1 MAQLNGAA
9 DGAFQ
14 SLCRNSVRTS
24 WSYEIVTAEEQKDTG
39 GVAESNILDLP
50 RRRKRSKRVQEATD
64 TEVMVDKQTNQTAV
78 AADISS
84 VQMNAVTVLDAGGLP
99 AGIAKNSDV
108 ASIMGVKKR
117 DSDLKRGP
125 GHAAE
130 KLLHGPIR
138 GQQLQP
144 AFSPLDYLRCPQTG
158 TSNITQAVSHGSAS
172 DGTGSNSSIATAPR
186 QTQEVKSTPEGNFW
200 NKNHVA
206 LPPSHGPQ
214 NLFTTSLSHGSC
226 PHGFES
232 VLNSSTLG
240 VLESVQTPHPSQWA
254 LNDISASSISLHSN
268 RSIHHARYT
277 KEAGE
282 KALGSPKILVPRQS
296 VLNNEPTPSLLD
308 TDVSAMLPI

>member
-1 MAQLNGAA
+1 MAQLNAAA
-9 DGAFQ
+9 DRAFQ
-14 SLCRNSVRTS
+14 SLRRNSVRPL

-39 GVAESNILDLP
+39 GVSESNILDLP
-50 RRRKRSKRVQEATD
+50 RRRKGSTRVQEATD

-84 VQMNAVTVLDAGGLP
+84 IRMNAVTVLDAGGLP

-108 ASIMGVKKR
+108 ASIMGVKER

-130 KLLHGPIR
+130 KLLPGPIR

-144 AFSPLDYLRCPQTG
+144 ALSPLDYLRCPQTG
-158 TSNITQAVSHGSAS
+158 TSNIKQAVSHGGAS
-172 DGTGSNSSIATAPR
+172 DGTCSNSSTAPTPR
-186 QTQEVKSTPEGNFW
+186 QTQEVKLTPESNFW
-200 NKNHVA
+200 DKNHVA
-206 LPPSHGPQ
+206 LPPFHGPQ
-214 NLFTTSLSHGSC
+214 NLLTTGISHGSC
-226 PHGFES
+226 PHGFERL
-232 VLNSSTLG
+232 LNSSTLG
-240 VLESVQTPHPSQWA
+240 LLESTQTPHPSRWS

-268 RSIHHARYT
+268 HSIHHARYT
-277 KEAGE
+277 KKARE

-308 TDVSAMLPI
+308 TDVSAILPI